1 MRDYWSPLQLKRL
14 PEFTRGIVICKI
26 HGAHILCFINI
37 YFLINAAYSTKY
49 CHKYYLK
56 DCHQCVKHTAQGE
69 YRLANVARSEVSAI
83 IIWYKILTKSCIA
96 MYISYKLSG
105 STLSVVYF
113 IVFYTLSVNK
123 TYFFEI
129 YCFIKTICLL
139 NE

>member
-1 MRDYWSPLQLKRL
+1 MREYWSPLQLKRL
-14 PEFTRGIVICKI
+14 PEFTRGLVICKI
-26 HGAHILCFINI
+26 HGAPILCF

-56 DCHQCVKHTAQGE
+56 DCVKHTAQGE

-105 STLSVVYF
+105 STLSVVCF
-113 IVFYTLSVNK
+113 IVFY
-123 TYFFEI
+123 I
-129 YCFIKTICLL
+129 H
-139 NE
+139 